1 MHNVSFMRS
10 SHFYDS
16 IEPVKQ
22 QIQRKI
28 AIIFLFISL
37 SQQDDSFDH
46 PKHMFKLM
54 GKNKIQFYAY
64 KIPLSGSM
72 RVLCVCGFVPF

>member
-1 MHNVSFMRS
+1 MSSPARKIYLFNLLSTQALMHNVSFMLS
-10 SHFYDS
+10 SHFYFS

-22 QIQRKI
+22 LIQRKI

-37 SQQDDSFDH
+37 SQRDDSFDH

-54 GKNKIQFYAY
+54 GKK
-64 KIPLSGSM
+64 
-72 RVLCVCGFVPF
+72 